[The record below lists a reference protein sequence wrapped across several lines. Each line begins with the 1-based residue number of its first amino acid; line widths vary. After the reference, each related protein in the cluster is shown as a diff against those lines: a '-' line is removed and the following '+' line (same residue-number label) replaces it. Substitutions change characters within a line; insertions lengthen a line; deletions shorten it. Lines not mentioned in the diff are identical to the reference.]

1 MQGSVRDFS
10 ISIVKNTSQN
20 KTIIRIC
27 CEKNPSK
34 NKDTQLRKSNMQW
47 GKRHTKMLR
56 LLNFLAYTRINW
68 HSCST
73 LCTLFVKPWLMKNNQ
88 RICPTE
94 PWKCFINSWNSCLM
108 YGWFS
113 RVNVIFLSFDTSHR
127 PAI

>member
-1 MQGSVRDFS
+1 MRNFMQGSVRDFS

-56 LLNFLAYTRINW
+56 LLNFLAYTRIN
-68 HSCST
+68 
-73 LCTLFVKPWLMKNNQ
+73 
-88 RICPTE
+88 
-94 PWKCFINSWNSCLM
+94 
-108 YGWFS
+108 
-113 RVNVIFLSFDTSHR
+113 
-127 PAI
+127 